1 MTPGSKYCTTP
12 QVRWFRKW
20 MEMEILDLRY
30 VFSKNGV
37 GNQVHWTS
45 LIILHDR
52 CINQTLTVQFI
63 DPVNNRCKTK
73 RNVWSILQLRWAS
86 SVHRRLGHWLNS
98 SHFNISSTCFL
109 LVSWRIYH
117 TLSDVISRFVCI
129 YDILFINAAH
139 TYRIKIHW
147 GLQCFPSKW
156 QWEVKLSD
164 FPCHSVKLGSFG
176 SQLLELPVE
185 ISTQLWE
192 LDTFHVC
199 EILMIQLL
207 NHLGACD
214 PFAPN
219 RHASAKGKVDTAG
232 PSSDCTSSGKNE

>member
-1 MTPGSKYCTTP
+1 MYKSNTNCTIHRSCEQPLQNKTQRLVDP
-12 QVRWFRKW
+12 SITLSFKCASEAW
-20 MEMEILDLRY
+20 
-30 VFSKNGV
+30 
-37 GNQVHWTS
+37 S
-45 LIILHDR
+45 L
-52 CINQTLTVQFI
+52 TQFI
-63 DPVNNRCKTK
+63 T
-73 RNVWSILQLRWAS
+73 LQ
-86 SVHRRLGHWLNS
+86 
-98 SHFNISSTCFL
+98 HFQYVFL

-117 TLSDVISRFVCI
+117 TLSDVISRFVRI